1 MNISFYLIPKSDVT
15 YLETDHTTSQ
25 ALRLLRKK
33 GYQAVPVID
42 KEGHYVGTISEG
54 DFLWTLMLD
63 YRKDAEAMNN
73 KKIGTYRLKWDYRS
87 VSVDAEMD
95 QLRKYIVNQNFVP
108 VVDGRN
114 VFIGIVT
121 RRTIISALIKQKE
134 EKEKQQDE

>member
-15 YLETDHTTSQ
+15 YLETDHTTAQ
-25 ALRLLRKK
+25 ALRLLRKR
-33 GYQAVPVID
+33 GYQSVPVID

-54 DFLWTLMLD
+54 DFLWTLMID
-63 YRKDAEAMNN
+63 YHKDAEAMNN
-73 KKIGTYRLKWDYRS
+73 KKIGSYRMKWDYKS
-87 VSVDAEMD
+87 VSIDAEMS

-121 RRTIISALIKQKE
+121 RRTIISELIKQKE
-134 EKEKQQDE
+134 EREKQHNE

>member
-87 VSVDAEMD
+87 VSVDAEMA

-121 RRTIISALIKQKE
+121 RRTIISALIKQRA

>member
-15 YLETDHTTSQ
+15 YLETEHTTAQ
-25 ALRLLRKK
+25 ALRLIRKR
-33 GYQAVPVID
+33 GFQAVPIID

-54 DFLWTLMLD
+54 DFLWTLMND
-63 YRKDAEAMNN
+63 YRKDVEAISN
-73 KKIGTYRLKWDYRS
+73 KKIGTYRLKWEYKS
-87 VSVDAEMD
+87 VSIDAEMS

-121 RRTIISALIKQKE
+121 RKTIISELLKRKE
-134 EKEKQQDE
+134 ESESQKDE